1 MLNKMFVNV
10 LKNLCQSDEEINIEN
25 YEYLCDATKKFLL
38 KKHPSDLVQY
48 IPIIIY
54 FIEENYT
61 DDVLEILKNL
71 KKFIMHNKLEENE
84 FLIAGSNFIY
94 LIKMVLKL
102 YHQYK
107 EFPVD
112 ELANIMT
119 ELLDLNDI
127 YIRDEALT
135 LLRMIQVLPKQRYLE
150 FLSPTKQSI
159 QKVPHLPFINYSGRV
174 SIELR
179 GILRDPTFHRSAS

>member
-10 LKNLCQSDEEINIEN
+10 LKSLCQSEEEIHLDN
-25 YEYLCDATKKFLL
+25 YEYLCDSCKTYLL
-38 KKHPSDLVQY
+38 KKHPSDLIQF

-71 KKFIMHNKLEENE
+71 KRFIMNNKLEENE

-94 LIKMVLKL
+94 LIKMVLRL
-102 YHQYK
+102 YHQYN
-107 EFPVD
+107 EFPVE

-119 ELLDLNDI
+119 ELLEINDI
-127 YIRDEALT
+127 YIREEALT

-150 FLSPTKQSI
+150 FLQPTKQSI
-159 QKVPHLPFINYSGRV
+159 QKVIFLTCVIIERV
-174 SIELR
+174 SAELGR
-179 GILRDPTFHRSAS
+179 LFRNSADFRSTS

>member
-10 LKNLCQSDEEINIEN
+10 LKSLCQSEEEINQEN
-25 YEYLCDATKKFLL
+25 YEYLCDACKKFLL
-38 KKHPSDLVQY
+38 KKHPSDLIQY

-61 DDVLEILKNL
+61 DDVLEILKSL
-71 KKFIMHNKLEENE
+71 KKFILCNKLEENE

-94 LIKMVLKL
+94 LIKMILKL

-107 EFPVD
+107 EFPLE

-150 FLSPTKQSI
+150 FLSPTKKSYE
-159 QKVPHLPFINYSGRV
+159 KVTFSPF
-174 SIELR
+174 
-179 GILRDPTFHRSAS
+179 